1 VSELFNIWTVC
12 LQRIEGDEDVT
23 VCKDSGATEMK
34 KILSN
39 AHLAG
44 LMLAL
49 LNIGACSAQEPVE
62 IAVDEPDPELY
73 FVRGYRSETD
83 PCKLTGETEFTNQF
97 LDDAAD
103 LVTCPTGHEGATEF
117 IEATGAIVVT
127 QTQSYTLYSVP
138 RR

>member
-1 VSELFNIWTVC
+1 
-12 LQRIEGDEDVT
+12 
-23 VCKDSGATEMK
+23 MK

-39 AHLAG
+39 THLAG
-44 LMLAL
+44 LMLIL
-49 LNIGACSAQEPVE
+49 FSTSACSAHESVE
-62 IAVDEPDPELY
+62 IAIDEPDPDLY

-103 LVTCPTGHEGATEF
+103 LVTCPTGYEGAAEF
-117 IEATGAIVVT
+117 VANTGAMIVT